1 MIKSKLNIT
10 LILISVFSIWIYWFI
25 YSNTHNRTFYTE
37 SKFIADFD
45 NINKVSWFSDNIFE
59 WLVVN
64 VVWNAPLED
73 WWITN
78 PQTIYEVKVLKNIK
92 WNLTF
97 TWTISIIQEWWYDE
111 KWNLIIEKDT
121 SLLSKWNIYILS
133 TKTENPYRLLNHK
146 NWSILIKDK
155 DKNLDISYEKRK
167 LKEYKNAYKNEEL
180 YEWNFEISSFK
191 NNYKNLTDK
200 EKNDLENIDIK

>member
-1 MIKSKLNIT
+1 MLKSKLNIT
-10 LILISVFSIWIYWFI
+10 LIIISVFSIWIYWFI
-25 YSNTHNRTFYTE
+25 YSNTHNKTYYTV

-45 NINKVSWFSDNIFE
+45 NINKVAWFSDNIFE
-59 WLVVN
+59 WLIVN
-64 VVWNAPLED
+64 VIWNAPLEE

-92 WNLTF
+92 WNLTS

-111 KWNLIIEKDT
+111 KWNLIIEKNT
-121 SLLSKWNIYILS
+121 SLLSKWNTYILS

-146 NWSILIKDK
+146 NWAILIKDK
-155 DKNLDISYEKRK
+155 DKNLDTTYEKRK

-180 YEWNFEISSFK
+180 YEWNLEISSFK
-191 NNYKNLTDK
+191 NIYKNLNNK
-200 EKNDLENIDIK
+200 EKNNLENIYE